1 MALDTHKITEKMMEN
16 KQVTDAPDQPQGTA
30 QQNKYLFDR
39 LAKEVIIPA
48 FNALI
53 DSLTSAGGADIGVS
67 VPGVSGTTVKEVLS
81 SMKTLIDDRYTKSQS
96 DANLKNKTDP
106 LIKSVK
112 LDPQTGIW
120 TFTKENG
127 QTVTVDTNLEKIALD
142 AKLDSETKEFVL
154 TLADGTEQR
163 VSLSS
168 FVRFLEFVGS
178 DEIEFST
185 TGNTVKA
192 GIKSGS
198 IAEDKL
204 NPALF
209 SRLDTAVSTAESS
222 AANAQT
228 YAQKAQTQATNAA
241 GSAVDAGIDAHNAE
255 TWTEGGQ
262 LMSEGGT
269 LLPEHTTGAKEY
281 AQMAQNS
288 AGQAASSAA
297 NADTSKNAAAESAA
311 AAARS
316 AEEAASAAGG
326 GVTSFNGRG
335 GAVKPQK
342 GDYTAE
348 MVGAIDQN
356 EKGRAS
362 GVASLDEDGKVPA
375 GELPEMNYDPAG
387 SAQAVQQALNSHAA
401 NNTLHVTDEERQA
414 WNNKASGTH
423 THTAA
428 QVGALPISGGTM
440 TGTLNMNGKA
450 LTNLPTPKNNKD
462 AVPKDYV
469 DAAITAKR
477 GWTELER
484 ITSSKTWV
492 VPEGITKIGVFL
504 LGGGQSGQGY
514 GLSIGTSDSYAN
526 GSAKG
531 GASGW
536 GKSVI
541 LNVTPGQQIK
551 AVIGS
556 GGVCTNGARAAGGD
570 TLFGSYS
577 AMGGGKTRSK
587 AEGVQDVLY
596 FDYDAAAFV
605 KDVNSP
611 FGGVSGL
618 AGITFDDYDY
628 GVVSWIS
635 TAVEEEKNIFLPTMK
650 AFGLGECIALQYR
663 DDSTIRNQ
671 YKTSAVDLGTMGKAG
686 VAKVYTFT
694 GDGKGSTYKGGDAS
708 GYGNGGG
715 ACMSCTTNRLNDS
728 TTLGGNGSPGI
739 IIIYV

>member
-1 MALDTHKITEKMMEN
+1 MAMADHKITEKKMEQ

-39 LAKEVIIPA
+39 LAKEVLIPA

-106 LIKSVK
+106 LIKSVG

-127 QTVTVDTNLEKIALD
+127 QTVKVDTNLEKIALD
-142 AKLDSETKEFVL
+142 AKLDPETKEFVL

-362 GVASLDEDGKVPA
+362 GVASLDADGKVPA
-375 GELPEMNYDPAG
+375 GQLPEMNYDPAG
-387 SAQAVQQALNSHAA
+387 SAQAVQQELNTHAA
-401 NNTLHVTDEERQA
+401 NKTFHVTDVERQA
-414 WNNKASGTH
+414 WNNKAPGTH

-440 TGTLNMNGKA
+440 TGALNMNGKA

-469 DAAITAKR
+469 DAAFWGRFVSGTYVGSVDSLNQNGVANTQHIDLGGKPYFVAVCSTQANYSGGGDSFALSGDFATRVSGRKFSDGSWDTKYVLLALDDTGFTVGR
-477 GWTELER
+477 ARYATGQVGSLA
-484 ITSSKTWV
+484 SK
-492 VPEGITKIGVFL
+492 GIT
-504 LGGGQSGQGY
+504 Y
-514 GLSIGTSDSYAN
+514 SY
-526 GSAKG
+526 
-531 GASGW
+531 
-536 GKSVI
+536 
-541 LNVTPGQQIK
+541 
-551 AVIGS
+551 
-556 GGVCTNGARAAGGD
+556 
-570 TLFGSYS
+570 F
-577 AMGGGKTRSK
+577 
-587 AEGVQDVLY
+587 
-596 FDYDAAAFV
+596 AF
-605 KDVNSP
+605 
-611 FGGVSGL
+611 
-618 AGITFDDYDY
+618 I
-628 GVVSWIS
+628 
-635 TAVEEEKNIFLPTMK
+635 E
-650 AFGLGECIALQYR
+650 
-663 DDSTIRNQ
+663 
-671 YKTSAVDLGTMGKAG
+671 
-686 VAKVYTFT
+686 
-694 GDGKGSTYKGGDAS
+694 
-708 GYGNGGG
+708 
-715 ACMSCTTNRLNDS
+715 
-728 TTLGGNGSPGI
+728 
-739 IIIYV
+739 

>member
-142 AKLDSETKEFVL
+142 VKLDSETKEFVL

-335 GAVKPQK
+335 GAVKPQE

-362 GVASLDEDGKVPA
+362 GVASLDADGKVIA
-375 GELPEMNYDPAG
+375 DQLPEMNYDPAG
-387 SAQAVQQALNSHAA
+387 SAQTVQQALNTHAA
-401 NNTLHVTDEERQA
+401 NKTLHVTAAERKA
-414 WNNKASGTH
+414 WNSKAPGTH

-428 QVGALPISGGTM
+428 QVGALPISGGMM
-440 TGTLNMNGKA
+440 TGALNMNGKA

-492 VPEGITKIGVFL
+492 VPEGITKIGAFL

-514 GLSIGTSDSYAN
+514 GLGIETSDSSAN

-596 FDYDAAAFV
+596 FDFDAAVFV

-650 AFGLGECIALQYR
+650 AFGLGECIALQYL

>member
-1 MALDTHKITEKMMEN
+1 MAMTDHKITENMMEN
-16 KQVTDAPDQPQGTA
+16 KLVTDAPDQPQGTA

-53 DSLTSAGGADIGVS
+53 NSLTSAGGADIGVS
-67 VPGVSGTTVKEVLS
+67 VPGVSGTTVQAVLN
-81 SMKTLIDDRYTKSQS
+81 SMKTLIDGRYTKAQS

-106 LIKSVK
+106 LIKSVG

-127 QTVTVDTNLEKIALD
+127 QTVKVDTNLEKIALD
-142 AKLDSETKEFVL
+142 AKLDPETKEFVL

-168 FVRFLEFVGS
+168 FVRFLEFVSS
-178 DEIEFST
+178 DEIAFLT

-297 NADTSKNAAAESAA
+297 NADTSKNAAAESAQ
-311 AAARS
+311 R
-316 AEEAASAAGG
+316 AEEAAKQAEEIAGG
-326 GVTSFNGRG
+326 DFVTRG
-335 GAVKPQK
+335 EFSLHT
-342 GDYTAE
+342 GDQEEHVTKEERTAWNAKLDE
-348 MVGAIDQN
+348 AKRGKAGGI
-356 EKGRAS
+356 
-362 GVASLDEDGKVPA
+362 ASLDAQGKVPA
-375 GELPEMNYDPAG
+375 GQLPEMNYDPAG
-387 SAQAVQQALNSHAA
+387 SAQAVQQELNTHAA
-401 NNTLHVTDEERQA
+401 NKTLHVTAAERQA
-414 WNNKASGTH
+414 WNSKAPRTH

-440 TGTLNMNGKA
+440 TGALNMNGKA
-450 LTNLPTPKNNKD
+450 LTNLPTPTNNKD

-469 DAAITAKR
+469 DAAVVGKPYKL
-477 GWTELER
+477 LEK
-484 ITSSKTWV
+484 IISSKQWICPNGV
-492 VPEGITKIGVFL
+492 SLISALIVGGGGGGGDCGNKSIGG
-504 LGGGQSGQGY
+504 GGGQGGEAILVRDIKVIPGNEYEIIIGAGGERGWSSLGDDGSKGGNTTAFGFTARGGKGGKANGIGGY
-514 GLSIGTSDSYAN
+514 SPEGGSAGGDGGSDSAQNGYYGINPNRAN
-526 GSAKG
+526 HWQFGE
-531 GASGW
+531 
-536 GKSVI
+536 SVI
-541 LNVTPGQQIK
+541 PTTENVLQVCTDLEYK
-551 AVIGS
+551 DWYGS
-556 GGVCTNGARAAGGD
+556 GG
-570 TLFGSYS
+570 
-577 AMGGGKTRSK
+577 
-587 AEGVQDVLY
+587 
-596 FDYDAAAFV
+596 
-605 KDVNSP
+605 
-611 FGGVSGL
+611 
-618 AGITFDDYDY
+618 
-628 GVVSWIS
+628 
-635 TAVEEEKNIFLPTMK
+635 
-650 AFGLGECIALQYR
+650 
-663 DDSTIRNQ
+663 
-671 YKTSAVDLGTMGKAG
+671 
-686 VAKVYTFT
+686 
-694 GDGKGSTYKGGDAS
+694 
-708 GYGNGGG
+708 GGG
-715 ACMSCTTNRLNDS
+715 ANYS
-728 TTLGGNGSPGI
+728 TGTIAGIGGPNAGNGLGSGSRATPGTDGFGGGGGGNSANGGCGAVL
-739 IIIYV
+739 IYVRGD

>member
-1 MALDTHKITEKMMEN
+1 MAMTDHKITENMMEN

-53 DSLTSAGGADIGVS
+53 DSLINAGGADIGVS
-67 VPGVSGTTVKEVLS
+67 VPGVSGTTVKEVLN

-168 FVRFLEFVGS
+168 FVRFLEFVSS
-178 DEIEFST
+178 DEIAFAT

-192 GIKSGS
+192 GIKNGS

-262 LMSEGGT
+262 LMGEGGT

-362 GVASLDEDGKVPA
+362 GVASLDAQGKVPA
-375 GELPEMNYDPAG
+375 GQLPEMNYDPAG
-387 SAQAVQQALNSHAA
+387 SAQAVQQKLNTHAA
-401 NNTLHVTDEERQA
+401 NKTLHVTDAERQA
-414 WNNKASGTH
+414 WNNKAPGTH

-428 QVGALPISGGTM
+428 QVTGTFQASQIPNLPANKITSGTLPVARGGTGVSSL
-440 TGTLNMNGKA
+440 TGT
-450 LTNLPTPKNNKD
+450 
-462 AVPKDYV
+462 DYTTSRV
-469 DAAITAKR
+469 R
-477 GWTELER
+477 G
-484 ITSSKTWV
+484 
-492 VPEGITKIGVFL
+492 
-504 LGGGQSGQGY
+504 
-514 GLSIGTSDSYAN
+514 
-526 GSAKG
+526 
-531 GASGW
+531 
-536 GKSVI
+536 
-541 LNVTPGQQIK
+541 
-551 AVIGS
+551 
-556 GGVCTNGARAAGGD
+556 
-570 TLFGSYS
+570 
-577 AMGGGKTRSK
+577 
-587 AEGVQDVLY
+587 
-596 FDYDAAAFV
+596 
-605 KDVNSP
+605 
-611 FGGVSGL
+611 
-618 AGITFDDYDY
+618 
-628 GVVSWIS
+628 
-635 TAVEEEKNIFLPTMK
+635 
-650 AFGLGECIALQYR
+650 IALM
-663 DDSTIRNQ
+663 DSVPGSIPNGCI
-671 YKTSAVDLGTMGKAG
+671 VG
-686 VAKVYTFT
+686 VYEV
-694 GDGKGSTYKGGDAS
+694 
-708 GYGNGGG
+708 
-715 ACMSCTTNRLNDS
+715 
-728 TTLGGNGSPGI
+728 
-739 IIIYV
+739 

>member
-142 AKLDSETKEFVL
+142 VKLDSETKEFVL

-168 FVRFLEFVGS
+168 FVRFLEFVNS
-178 DEIEFST
+178 DEIEFAT
-185 TGNTVKA
+185 TGNIVKA
-192 GIKSGS
+192 GIKNGS

-262 LMSEGGT
+262 LMGEGGT

-297 NADTSKNAAAESAA
+297 NADTSKNAAAESAQ
-311 AAARS
+311 R
-316 AEEAASAAGG
+316 AEEAAKQAEEIAGG
-326 GVTSFNGRG
+326 DFVTRSEFSSHIVDQEKHVTKEERTAWN
-335 GAVKPQK
+335 AKLDDTQK
-342 GDYTAE
+342 GKA
-348 MVGAIDQN
+348 G
-356 EKGRAS
+356 
-362 GVASLDEDGKVPA
+362 GVASLDDNGKVPA
-375 GELPEMNYDPAG
+375 GQLPEMNYDPAG
-387 SAQAVQQALNSHAA
+387 SAQAVQQALNTHAA
-401 NNTLHVTDEERQA
+401 NKTLHVTDEERQA
-414 WNNKASGTH
+414 WNNKAPGTH

-428 QVGALPISGGTM
+428 QVTGTFQASQIPNLPANKITSGTLPVARGGTGVSSL
-440 TGTLNMNGKA
+440 TGT
-450 LTNLPTPKNNKD
+450 
-462 AVPKDYV
+462 DYTTSRV
-469 DAAITAKR
+469 R
-477 GWTELER
+477 G
-484 ITSSKTWV
+484 
-492 VPEGITKIGVFL
+492 
-504 LGGGQSGQGY
+504 
-514 GLSIGTSDSYAN
+514 
-526 GSAKG
+526 
-531 GASGW
+531 
-536 GKSVI
+536 
-541 LNVTPGQQIK
+541 
-551 AVIGS
+551 
-556 GGVCTNGARAAGGD
+556 
-570 TLFGSYS
+570 
-577 AMGGGKTRSK
+577 
-587 AEGVQDVLY
+587 
-596 FDYDAAAFV
+596 
-605 KDVNSP
+605 
-611 FGGVSGL
+611 
-618 AGITFDDYDY
+618 
-628 GVVSWIS
+628 
-635 TAVEEEKNIFLPTMK
+635 
-650 AFGLGECIALQYR
+650 IALM
-663 DDSTIRNQ
+663 DSVPASIPNGCI
-671 YKTSAVDLGTMGKAG
+671 VG
-686 VAKVYTFT
+686 VYEV
-694 GDGKGSTYKGGDAS
+694 
-708 GYGNGGG
+708 
-715 ACMSCTTNRLNDS
+715 
-728 TTLGGNGSPGI
+728 
-739 IIIYV
+739 

>member
-1 MALDTHKITEKMMEN
+1 MAMTDHKITENMMEN

-142 AKLDSETKEFVL
+142 AKLDPETKEFVL

-178 DEIEFST
+178 DEIAFAT

-362 GVASLDEDGKVPA
+362 GVASLDADGKVPA
-375 GELPEMNYDPAG
+375 GQLPEMNYDPAG
-387 SAQAVQQALNSHAA
+387 SAQTVQQKLNTHAA
-401 NNTLHVTDEERQA
+401 NNTLHVTDAERQA
-414 WNNKASGTH
+414 WNNKAPGTH
-423 THTAA
+423 THTAE

-440 TGTLNMNGKA
+440 TGALNMNGKA

-469 DAAITAKR
+469 DAAFLGRFVSGTYVGSVDYADQNGVANTQHIDLGGKPYFVAVCSTKANYSGGDDSFLLSGDFATRVSGRKLSD
-477 GWTELER
+477 GNWDTEYVLLALDDTGFTVGEAR
-484 ITSSKTWV
+484 YATGQNGSLASK
-492 VPEGITKIGVFL
+492 GIT
-504 LGGGQSGQGY
+504 Y
-514 GLSIGTSDSYAN
+514 SY
-526 GSAKG
+526 
-531 GASGW
+531 
-536 GKSVI
+536 
-541 LNVTPGQQIK
+541 
-551 AVIGS
+551 
-556 GGVCTNGARAAGGD
+556 
-570 TLFGSYS
+570 F
-577 AMGGGKTRSK
+577 
-587 AEGVQDVLY
+587 
-596 FDYDAAAFV
+596 AF
-605 KDVNSP
+605 
-611 FGGVSGL
+611 
-618 AGITFDDYDY
+618 I
-628 GVVSWIS
+628 
-635 TAVEEEKNIFLPTMK
+635 E
-650 AFGLGECIALQYR
+650 
-663 DDSTIRNQ
+663 
-671 YKTSAVDLGTMGKAG
+671 
-686 VAKVYTFT
+686 
-694 GDGKGSTYKGGDAS
+694 
-708 GYGNGGG
+708 
-715 ACMSCTTNRLNDS
+715 
-728 TTLGGNGSPGI
+728 
-739 IIIYV
+739 

>member
-1 MALDTHKITEKMMEN
+1 MAMTDHKITENMMEN
-16 KQVTDAPDQPQGTA
+16 KRVTDAPDQPQGTA

-106 LIKSVK
+106 LIKSVG

-127 QTVTVDTNLEKIALD
+127 QTVKVDTNLEKIALD
-142 AKLDSETKEFVL
+142 AKLDPETKEFVL

-178 DEIEFST
+178 DEIAFAT

-262 LMSEGGT
+262 LMGEGGT

-348 MVGAIDQN
+348 MVGAISHT

-362 GVASLDEDGKVPA
+362 GVASLDADGKVPA
-375 GELPEMNYDPAG
+375 GQLPEMNYDPAG
-387 SAQAVQQALNSHAA
+387 SAQAVQQELNTHAA
-401 NNTLHVTDEERQA
+401 NHTLHVTAAERQA
-414 WNNKASGTH
+414 WNNKAAGTH

-440 TGTLNMNGKA
+440 TGQLNMGSKMIRGLA
-450 LTNLPTPKNNKD
+450 KPVTGQD
-462 AVPKDYV
+462 AANKDYV
-469 DAAITAKR
+469 DEAIAKK
-477 GWTELER
+477 GKWSELER
-484 ITSSKTWV
+484 ITASKTWT
-492 VPEGITKIGVFL
+492 VPAGVYRIGVFL
-504 LGGGQSGQGY
+504 LG
-514 GLSIGTSDSYAN
+514 A
-526 GSAKG
+526 
-531 GASGW
+531 GASGEATGISRPSSSFNSVGVKGGSSGW
-536 GKSVI
+536 GLSVV
-541 LNVTPGQQIK
+541 LDVTPGQTFNV
-551 AVIGS
+551 VIGA
-556 GGVCTNGARAAGGD
+556 GGVATDSSRSPGGD
-570 TLFGSYS
+570 TKFGSYI
-577 AMGGGKTRSK
+577 ALGGQKENHAGYGAQDCTALYWWAIGDRYDKTNTSIDGPYGGITGNIGTGRYSDTTYYAGWVSLAAPNEK
-587 AEGVQDVLY
+587 NV
-596 FDYDAAAFV
+596 FDPTMKLFGLG
-605 KDVNSP
+605 
-611 FGGVSGL
+611 GGVSAYWG
-618 AGITFDDYDY
+618 A
-628 GVVSWIS
+628 S
-635 TAVEEEKNIFLPTMK
+635 
-650 AFGLGECIALQYR
+650 R
-663 DDSTIRNQ
+663 DDPSICTIVP
-671 YKTSAVDLGTMGKAG
+671 ADLGDMGRG
-686 VAKVYTFT
+686 
-694 GDGKGSTYKGGDAS
+694 GKLKIINKGTVGTTHYGEDAT

-715 ACMSCTTNRLNDS
+715 ACLGTGNNG
-728 TTLGGNGSPGI
+728 TLRGGAGSNGLV
-739 IIIYV
+739 IIYV

>member
-67 VPGVSGTTVKEVLS
+67 VPGVSGTTVEAVLS

-96 DANLKNKTDP
+96 DANLKNKTDL
-106 LIKSVK
+106 LIKGVK

-127 QTVTVDTNLEKIALD
+127 QTVKVDTNLEKIALD

-168 FVRFLEFVGS
+168 FVRFLEFVSS

-297 NADTSKNAAAESAA
+297 NADTSKNAAAESAQ
-311 AAARS
+311 R
-316 AEEAASAAGG
+316 AEEAAKQAEEIAGG
-326 GVTSFNGRG
+326 DFVTRSEFSSHTGDQEKHVTKEERTAWNAKLDEAKRG
-335 GAVKPQK
+335 KAG
-342 GDYTAE
+342 
-348 MVGAIDQN
+348 
-356 EKGRAS
+356 

-387 SAQAVQQALNSHAA
+387 SAQAVQQELNTHAA
-401 NNTLHVTDEERQA
+401 NKTFHVTDAERQA
-414 WNNKASGTH
+414 WNNKAAGTH

-428 QVGALPISGGTM
+428 QVGALPISGGTL
-440 TGTLNMNGKA
+440 TGALNMNGRA

-469 DAAITAKR
+469 DAAFLGRFVSGTYVGSADFPSQNGVANTQHINLGGKPYFVAVCSTQANYSGGDDSFVLSGDFATRVSGRKLSD
-477 GWTELER
+477 GNWNTEYVLLALDDTGFTVGYAR
-484 ITSSKTWV
+484 YATGQVGSLASK
-492 VPEGITKIGVFL
+492 GIT
-504 LGGGQSGQGY
+504 Y
-514 GLSIGTSDSYAN
+514 SY
-526 GSAKG
+526 
-531 GASGW
+531 
-536 GKSVI
+536 
-541 LNVTPGQQIK
+541 
-551 AVIGS
+551 
-556 GGVCTNGARAAGGD
+556 
-570 TLFGSYS
+570 F
-577 AMGGGKTRSK
+577 
-587 AEGVQDVLY
+587 
-596 FDYDAAAFV
+596 AFM
-605 KDVNSP
+605 
-611 FGGVSGL
+611 
-618 AGITFDDYDY
+618 
-628 GVVSWIS
+628 
-635 TAVEEEKNIFLPTMK
+635 E
-650 AFGLGECIALQYR
+650 
-663 DDSTIRNQ
+663 
-671 YKTSAVDLGTMGKAG
+671 
-686 VAKVYTFT
+686 
-694 GDGKGSTYKGGDAS
+694 
-708 GYGNGGG
+708 
-715 ACMSCTTNRLNDS
+715 
-728 TTLGGNGSPGI
+728 
-739 IIIYV
+739 

>member
-1 MALDTHKITEKMMEN
+1 MAMTDHKITENMMEN
-16 KQVTDAPDQPQGTA
+16 KLVTDAPDQPQGTA

-67 VPGVSGTTVKEVLS
+67 VPGVSGTTVQAVLS
-81 SMKTLIDDRYTKSQS
+81 SMKTLIDDRYTKAQS
-96 DANLKNKTDP
+96 DAKLKSKTDP
-106 LIKSVK
+106 LIKSVG

-120 TFTKENG
+120 TFTKENE

-142 AKLDSETKEFVL
+142 AKLDPETKEFVL

-209 SRLDTAVSTAESS
+209 SRLDTAVSAAESS

-297 NADTSKNAAAESAA
+297 NADTSKNAAAESAQ
-311 AAARS
+311 R
-316 AEEAASAAGG
+316 AEEAAKQAEEIAGG
-326 GVTSFNGRG
+326 DFVTRSEFSLHTGDQEKHVTKEERTAWN
-335 GAVKPQK
+335 AKLDDTQK
-342 GDYTAE
+342 GKA
-348 MVGAIDQN
+348 G
-356 EKGRAS
+356 
-362 GVASLDEDGKVPA
+362 GVASLDAQGKVPA
-375 GELPEMNYDPAG
+375 GQLPEMNYDPAG
-387 SAQAVQQALNSHAA
+387 SAQAVQQELNTHAA
-401 NNTLHVTDEERQA
+401 NKTLHVTDAERQA
-414 WNNKASGTH
+414 WNNKAAGTH

-440 TGTLNMNGKA
+440 TGALNMNGKA

-469 DAAITAKR
+469 DAAVVGKPYKL
-477 GWTELER
+477 LEK
-484 ITSSKTWV
+484 IISSKQWIC
-492 VPEGITKIGVFL
+492 PNGVSLISALIVGGGGGGSGCVENEFTG
-504 LGGGQSGQGY
+504 GGGQ
-514 GLSIGTSDSYAN
+514 
-526 GSAKG
+526 G
-531 GASGW
+531 GA
-536 GKSVI
+536 VI
-541 LNVTPGQQIK
+541 LVRDIPVTPGRSYSIT
-551 AVIGS
+551 IGS
-556 GGVCTNGARAAGGD
+556 GGTGGSPNTSNDSVKGSKGGSTTAFGFTAIGGDPGSGNAGGAD
-570 TLFGSYS
+570 PSAGS
-577 AMGGGKTRSK
+577 AGGGGNDFNVDTKGYYG
-587 AEGVQDVLY
+587 E
-596 FDYDAAAFV
+596 
-605 KDVNSP
+605 
-611 FGGVSGL
+611 FGGEAKRGKSNAADPITASRVYTDLLFQDWYG
-618 AGITFDDYDY
+618 AG
-628 GVVSWIS
+628 GGGN
-635 TAVEEEKNIFLPTMK
+635 EEEGGPN
-650 AFGLGECIALQYR
+650 AG
-663 DDSTIRNQ
+663 DS
-671 YKTSAVDLGTMGKAG
+671 
-686 VAKVYTFT
+686 
-694 GDGKGSTYKGGDAS
+694 
-708 GYGNGGG
+708 GN
-715 ACMSCTTNRLNDS
+715 SSSLN
-728 TTLGGNGSPGI
+728 GGNGTNGFGAGGGGGSYERSSGTYTYGSGGKGGSGAVL
-739 IIIYV
+739 IYVRGN

>member
-335 GAVKPQK
+335 GAVKPQE

-362 GVASLDEDGKVPA
+362 GVASLDADGKVIA
-375 GELPEMNYDPAG
+375 DQLPEMNYDPAG
-387 SAQAVQQALNSHAA
+387 SAQAVQQELNTHAA
-401 NNTLHVTDEERQA
+401 NHTLHVTDEERQA
-414 WNNKASGTH
+414 WNNKAPGTH

-440 TGTLNMNGKA
+440 TGALNMNGKA

-492 VPEGITKIGVFL
+492 VPEGITQIGAFL

-514 GLSIGTSDSYAN
+514 GLDIDTSDSYAN

-596 FDYDAAAFV
+596 FDYDAAVFV

-650 AFGLGECIALQYR
+650 AFGLGECIALQYL

-694 GDGKGSTYKGGDAS
+694 GDGEGSTYKGGDAS

-715 ACMSCTTNRLNDS
+715 ACMSCTRNRLNKS

>member
-1 MALDTHKITEKMMEN
+1 MAMTDHKITENMMEN

-53 DSLTSAGGADIGVS
+53 DSLTSAGAVDIGVS
-67 VPGVSGTTVKEVLS
+67 VPGVSGTTVEAVLN
-81 SMKTLIDDRYTKSQS
+81 SMKALVDDRYTKAQS
-96 DANLKNKTDP
+96 DANLKSKTD
-106 LIKSVK
+106 LLVKSVE

-127 QTVTVDTNLEKIALD
+127 QTVKVDTNLEKIALD

-168 FVRFLEFVGS
+168 FVRFLEFVSS

-241 GSAVDAGIDAHNAE
+241 GSAVDAGVDAHNAE

-335 GAVKPQK
+335 GAVKPQE

-362 GVASLDEDGKVPA
+362 GVASLDADGKVIA
-375 GELPEMNYDPAG
+375 DQLPEMNYDPAG
-387 SAQAVQQALNSHAA
+387 SAQAVQQALNTHAA
-401 NNTLHVTDEERQA
+401 NHTLHVTDEERQA
-414 WNNKASGTH
+414 WNNKAAGTH

-440 TGTLNMNGKA
+440 TGALNMNGKA

-462 AVPKDYV
+462 AAPKDYV
-469 DAAITAKR
+469 DTALANVPKVELVFGTYTGNDADEQSINLGFQPKAVFVRSKEFLFLSSSGGNQYLRSYFEYAISGMSKST
-477 GWTELER
+477 GSNLR
-484 ITSSKTWV
+484 ITDT
-492 VPEGITKIGVFL
+492 GFTAYIGYDDF
-504 LGGGQSGQGY
+504 
-514 GLSIGTSDSYAN
+514 DSR
-526 GSAKG
+526 
-531 GASGW
+531 
-536 GKSVI
+536 
-541 LNVTPGQQIK
+541 LN
-551 AVIGS
+551 S
-556 GGVCTNGARAAGGD
+556 LN
-570 TLFGSYS
+570 
-577 AMGGGKTRSK
+577 
-587 AEGVQDVLY
+587 
-596 FDYDAAAFV
+596 
-605 KDVNSP
+605 
-611 FGGVSGL
+611 
-618 AGITFDDYDY
+618 
-628 GVVSWIS
+628 
-635 TAVEEEKNIFLPTMK
+635 
-650 AFGLGECIALQYR
+650 
-663 DDSTIRNQ
+663 
-671 YKTSAVDLGTMGKAG
+671 
-686 VAKVYTFT
+686 KVYSYFAI
-694 GDGKGSTYKGGDAS
+694 KG
-708 GYGNGGG
+708 
-715 ACMSCTTNRLNDS
+715 
-728 TTLGGNGSPGI
+728 
-739 IIIYV
+739 

>member
-1 MALDTHKITEKMMEN
+1 MAMTDHKITENMMEN
-16 KQVTDAPDQPQGTA
+16 KRVTDAPDQPQGTA

-112 LDPQTGIW
+112 LEPQTGIW

-142 AKLDSETKEFVL
+142 VKLDSETKEFVL

-262 LMSEGGT
+262 LMGEGGT

-297 NADTSKNAAAESAA
+297 NADTSKNAAAESAQ
-311 AAARS
+311 R
-316 AEEAASAAGG
+316 AEEAAKQAEEIAGG
-326 GVTSFNGRG
+326 DFVTRSEFSSHTDNQEKHVTKEERTAWNAKLDEAKRG
-335 GAVKPQK
+335 KAG
-342 GDYTAE
+342 
-348 MVGAIDQN
+348 
-356 EKGRAS
+356 
-362 GVASLDEDGKVPA
+362 GVASLDENGKVPA

-387 SAQAVQQALNSHAA
+387 SAQAVQQELNTHAA
-401 NNTLHVTDEERQA
+401 NKTFHVTDVERQA
-414 WNNKASGTH
+414 WNNKAAGTH

-428 QVGALPISGGTM
+428 QVGALPISGGTL
-440 TGTLNMNGKA
+440 TGALNMNGKA

-462 AVPKDYV
+462 AAPKDYV
-469 DAAITAKR
+469 DAAVITKR
-477 GWTELER
+477 GWTELTR
-484 ITSSKTWV
+484 ITSSTKWS
-492 VPEGITKIGVFL
+492 VPSGVTRIGVFI
-504 LGGGQSGQGY
+504 LG
-514 GLSIGTSDSYAN
+514 A
-526 GSAKG
+526 
-531 GASGW
+531 GASGEGGEIDPSGGSYGSAAVRGGPSGW
-536 GKSVI
+536 GLSVI
-541 LNVTPGQQIK
+541 LNVTPGQSFDV
-551 AVIGS
+551 VIGA
-556 GGVCTNGARAAGGD
+556 GGVPTSMRFSPGGD
-570 TLFGSYS
+570 TKFGAYT
-577 AMGGGKTRSK
+577 ALGGGKLSR
-587 AEGVQDVLY
+587 GLYGGQDVSNLSHY
-596 FDYDAAAFV
+596 VMLNVMETAA
-605 KDVNSP
+605 P
-611 FGGVSGL
+611 YGGVSATIPFL
-618 AGITFDDYDY
+618 STYSSTTY
-628 GVVSWIS
+628 YTSWAS
-635 TAVEEEKNIFLPTMK
+635 VLTPNERNIFDPNMK
-650 AFGLGECIALQYR
+650 VFGLGGCVVG
-663 DDSTIRNQ
+663 DTSRNI
-671 YKTSAVDLGTMGKAG
+671 KIFAPSDLGNMGKG
-686 VAKVYTFT
+686 GEVTIVERPEYHVK
-694 GDGKGSTYKGGDAS
+694 YKGGNAT

-715 ACMSCTTNRLNDS
+715 ACLLKDDVNADA
-728 TTLGGNGSPGI
+728 LGGNGSPGI
-739 IIIYV
+739 VIIYV

>member
-1 MALDTHKITEKMMEN
+1 MAMTDHKITENMMEN

-53 DSLTSAGGADIGVS
+53 DSLINAGGADIGVS

-112 LDPQTGIW
+112 LNPQTGIW

-168 FVRFLEFVGS
+168 FVRFLEFVSS
-178 DEIEFST
+178 DEIAFAT

-362 GVASLDEDGKVPA
+362 GVASLDADGKVPA
-375 GELPEMNYDPAG
+375 GQLPEMNYDPAG

-401 NNTLHVTDEERQA
+401 NHTLHVTDAERQA
-414 WNNKASGTH
+414 WNNKAAGTH
-423 THTAA
+423 THTAT
-428 QVGALPISGGTM
+428 QVGALPLSGGTM
-440 TGTLNMNGKA
+440 TGQLNMGSKMIRGLA
-450 LTNLPTPKNNKD
+450 KPVIGQD
-462 AVPKDYV
+462 AANKDYV
-469 DAAITAKR
+469 DETIAKK
-477 GWTELER
+477 GKWSELER
-484 ITSSKTWV
+484 ITASKTWT
-492 VPEGITKIGVFL
+492 VPAGVYRIGVFL
-504 LGGGQSGQGY
+504 LGAGASGEATGI
-514 GLSIGTSDSYAN
+514 SRPSSSYE
-526 GSAKG
+526 STDAKG
-531 GASGW
+531 GSSGW
-536 GKSVI
+536 GLSVV
-541 LNVTPGQQIK
+541 LDVTPGQTFK
-551 AVIGS
+551 VVIGAGGVATDSSRSPGGDTKFGSYIALGGQKENHAGYGAQDCTALYWWAIGDHYDKTNTSIDGPYGGITGNIGTGQYSDTTYYTGWLSLAAPNEKNVFDPTMKLFGLGGGVSAYWGASRDDPTICTIVPADLGDMGS
-556 GGVCTNGARAAGGD
+556 GGKLKIIANG
-570 TLFGSYS
+570 T
-577 AMGGGKTRSK
+577 
-587 AEGVQDVLY
+587 
-596 FDYDAAAFV
+596 
-605 KDVNSP
+605 
-611 FGGVSGL
+611 SG
-618 AGITFDDYDY
+618 TTYY
-628 GVVSWIS
+628 GENA
-635 TAVEEEKNIFLPTMK
+635 T
-650 AFGLGECIALQYR
+650 
-663 DDSTIRNQ
+663 
-671 YKTSAVDLGTMGKAG
+671 
-686 VAKVYTFT
+686 
-694 GDGKGSTYKGGDAS
+694 

-715 ACMSCTTNRLNDS
+715 AC
-728 TTLGGNGSPGI
+728 LGAESNGILRGGAGSNGLV
-739 IIIYV
+739 IIYV